1 VASPQRFG
9 NNPVPMKAQAA
20 PDSPEIRLERR
31 MHAEIPLTRSIDV
44 RVSTYDGTALTLSA
58 PLAMNSNHKGTAFG
72 GSLFSLAVLAGWGLL
87 VLKLGERG
95 LDAELVIQDSN
106 VEYLAPVRGDFSA
119 RATLPDAEEFIRF
132 VRTLDRRGKARARVE
147 VLISHG
153 GRDAVRFEGTF
164 AAIKT

>member
-1 VASPQRFG
+1 MSAP
-9 NNPVPMKAQAA
+9 PAQ
-20 PDSPEIRLERR
+20 DSAQIRLARR

-44 RVSTYDGTALTLSA
+44 QVTAYDGTALTLSA

-87 VLKLGERG
+87 VLKLGERH
-95 LDAELVIQDSN
+95 LDAELVIQDSS
-106 VEYLAPVRGDFSA
+106 VQYLSPVRGDFSA
-119 RATLPDAEEFIRF
+119 EARFPDADEFERF
-132 VRTLDRRGKARARVE
+132 VRTLSRRGKARARVA